1 MDGIRFPNGRHSG
14 LITSNYVEKSRQP
27 SSATIQRRMGM
38 AQSHEGLR
46 PADERHPDVGHNLY
60 AATYVAVISRRV
72 PPFVRSWLI
81 VFTKYFQ
88 SENTHLVSPPVNS
101 RLVQSPDILSYYI
114 FIVFPCITKAGFSPF
129 RR

>member
-1 MDGIRFPNGRHSG
+1 MWKKTGRRQAPN
-14 LITSNYVEKSRQP
+14 
-27 SSATIQRRMGM
+27 IQRRMGM

-72 PPFVRSWLI
+72 PPFVRSWVI
-81 VFTKYFQ
+81 VATKYFQ

-101 RLVQSPDILSYYI
+101 RLVQSLYITSYYI
-114 FIVFPCITKAGFSPF
+114 CIVFPCKNKAGFSPF

>member
-1 MDGIRFPNGRHSG
+1 MDAIQGWLHQIMRKKTGRRQAPN
-14 LITSNYVEKSRQP
+14 
-27 SSATIQRRMGM
+27 IQRRMGM

-46 PADERHPDVGHNLY
+46 PADELHPDVGHNLY
-60 AATYVAVISRRV
+60 AAAYAAVISRRV

-81 VFTKYFQ
+81 VSTKYFQ

>member
-1 MDGIRFPNGRHSG
+1 MARPN
-14 LITSNYVEKSRQP
+14 ED
-27 SSATIQRRMGM
+27 
-38 AQSHEGLR
+38 LR
-46 PADERHPDVGHNLY
+46 PAAERRPGVGHNLY
-60 AATYVAVISRRV
+60 GVAYAPVISRRA

-81 VFTKYFQ
+81 VSTKYFQ

>member
-1 MDGIRFPNGRHSG
+1 MWKKTGRRQAPNF
-14 LITSNYVEKSRQP
+14 
-27 SSATIQRRMGM
+27 QRRMGM

-81 VFTKYFQ
+81 VSTKYFQ

-101 RLVQSPDILSYYI
+101 RLVQSLYITSYYI
-114 FIVFPCITKAGFSPF
+114 CIVFPCKNKAGFSPF

>member
-1 MDGIRFPNGRHSG
+1 MFFFIDKIDNNGWYSIPEWTPFCADYIK
-14 LITSNYVEKSRQP
+14 LWKSKSRQP

-81 VFTKYFQ
+81 VSTEYFQ
-88 SENTHLVSPPVNS
+88 DEF
-101 RLVQSPDILSYYI
+101 III
-114 FIVFPCITKAGFSPF
+114 FDKNDTTQ
-129 RR
+129 

>member
-1 MDGIRFPNGRHSG
+1 MRKKTGRRQAPN
-14 LITSNYVEKSRQP
+14 
-27 SSATIQRRMGM
+27 IQRRMGM

-81 VFTKYFQ
+81 VSTKYFQ

-114 FIVFPCITKAGFSPF
+114 CIVFPC
-129 RR
+129 